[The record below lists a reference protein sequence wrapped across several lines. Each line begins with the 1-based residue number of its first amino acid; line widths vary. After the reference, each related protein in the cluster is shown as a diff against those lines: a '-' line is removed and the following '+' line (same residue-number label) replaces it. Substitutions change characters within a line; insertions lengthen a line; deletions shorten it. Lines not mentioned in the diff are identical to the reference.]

1 MYSTHTFSKLDEYA
15 REGIDGST
23 ITYENNEGLLDM
35 ILSKTPPGLLA
46 IVDEQSSF
54 PKATDA
60 SLVEKLH
67 QDLSKNPKYEK
78 PRGNEVIFTINHYA
92 GRVTYTA
99 AGFLDK
105 NRDTLP
111 LDVICVMLDS
121 DKDLVCTIFKDENP
135 DGKDA
140 KKDKKAKRLSMRS
153 NITKVSC
160 LLQLPSHDLII
171 E

>member
-1 MYSTHTFSKLDEYA
+1 
-15 REGIDGST
+15 
-23 ITYENNEGLLDM
+23 M

-135 DGKDA
+135 EGKDA